1 MGTVLSAIEF
11 QLSLCSRPPL
21 PFPVFFHLSFQ
32 RTDRIGF
39 TRESISLRNALP
51 VHTNVRARG
60 RGGGGGGPSKPC
72 GKERNRSSSGVLC
85 VNLHMLAVTRRRST
99 RPRAYNNPQRFCAST
114 FPRRIPAEISSS
126 LRKRSRRSPRSCDI
140 EFQASLCKVFGRAFP
155 PPPGPTIL
163 PPYRVEVSRSIVFVA
178 YRIGFN
184 RKLVA
189 FHWVPR

>member
-51 VHTNVRARG
+51 VHTNVRART
-60 RGGGGGGPSKPC
+60 GGGGTSKPC

-99 RPRAYNNPQRFCAST
+99 RPRAYNNPQRFGAST

-126 LRKRSRRSPRSCDI
+126 PRKRPRRSPRSCDI
-140 EFQASLCKVFGRAFP
+140 EFQASLCKVLGGAFP
-155 PPPGPTIL
+155 SPL
-163 PPYRVEVSRSIVFVA
+163 PSLPLAALSRRGFAFDRLCCISNRVR
-178 YRIGFN
+178 
-184 RKLVA
+184 
-189 FHWVPR
+189 